1 MNSYMMWFQK
11 EAERRRIRAIINQ
24 LRAVN
29 SSLNSLNNSCSS
41 AKSTL
46 QSNTLIDDRPYK
58 GEKVDEIKS
67 TVSGASSSISSI
79 INTLYSLMSQI

>member
-1 MNSYMMWFQK
+1 MEFLRR
-11 EAERRRIRAIINQ
+11 EAERRRIRAIISQ

-29 SSLNSLNNSCSS
+29 GAINSLNNSCSN

-46 QSNTLIDDRPYK
+46 KSNVLIDDRPYK

-67 TVSGASSSISSI
+67 TVSSASSSINSI
-79 INTLYSLMSQI
+79 INALYSLLSQV